1 MDGEND
7 GRRLSAE
14 GVCGQERKGARSIER
29 LLAEFDEQW
38 PSLKFFGFGCYYAWI
53 WLSYNS
59 GVLVQQGSG
68 ATSSGAMLTMYLLST
83 TALASVLIVSSL
95 AYRKV
100 ERALTRI
107 RSVLGAGLLAGASTL
122 AVGMTAS
129 LESAHVFFWAAS
141 ILTGV
146 GTSWVA
152 LRLGMVYGSV
162 PARQA
167 VMYSAASFILA
178 CMLYFVATGLPHVLG
193 LPLTASLPV
202 LAAFCAV
209 LSGYR
214 PQDAGLEPK
223 CSEDDLPKGFFARLV
238 VAVAIFAIVVG
249 ITRGFATMNESLQ
262 TVSDQG
268 VVIAFGTATIA
279 AVVFFAVALLVR
291 DFDIS
296 RLYYPATIL
305 AAAGI
310 LIMPCLSIM
319 FGIEGDSVFE
329 GQAIGIAYALFIMVI
344 WCLCSHVSYVT
355 SISSIRVF
363 GWGRGASAA
372 GTTVGW
378 LMGFLMMKESAAD
391 GTFLVGISI
400 AMAFV
405 LLIVAMLVFND
416 RAIGQVLSSAR
427 GKVFGQEDSR
437 YSQQDASGFEMSS
450 TNLGPEEMARR
461 EGSWTKGC
469 NAIAAECKLSP
480 REREVLF
487 LLSKGRTIDY
497 IHNELGISFNTA
509 KTHIRNV
516 YTKIGVH
523 TRQELLDMVEEHRR

>member
-1 MDGEND
+1 MSGEND
-7 GRRLSAE
+7 GRRPPAE
-14 GVCGQERKGARSIER
+14 GVCARKESAARSAGR
-29 LLAEFDEQW
+29 LLVEFDEQW

-59 GVLVQQGSG
+59 SILVQGG
-68 ATSSGAMLTMYLLST
+68 PEAALPGAMLTMYLLST
-83 TALASVLIVSSL
+83 AALASVLIASSL
-95 AYRKV
+95 AYRRV
-100 ERALTRI
+100 ERTLTR
-107 RSVLGAGLLAGASTL
+107 SGFVFGAGLVASVSTL
-122 AVGMTAS
+122 AVGMSAS
-129 LESAHVFFWAAS
+129 SGSVHTLFWAAS
-141 ILTGV
+141 VLTGV
-146 GTSWVA
+146 GTAWVA
-152 LRLGMVYGSV
+152 LRLGMVYGTV

-167 VMYSAASFILA
+167 VMYSAGSFILA
-178 CMLYFVATGLPHVLG
+178 CMLYFVATGLPRVLG
-193 LPLTASLPV
+193 LPFTASLPI
-202 LAAFCAV
+202 LAAFCAS

-238 VAVAIFAIVVG
+238 AAVAIFALVVG
-249 ITRGFATMNESLQ
+249 MTRGFTAMSESMQ

-268 VVIAFGTATIA
+268 VVIVFGSATIF
-279 AVVFFAVALLVR
+279 AVVFLVVGLFVR

-310 LIMPCLSIM
+310 LLMPCLSVL
-319 FGIEGDSVFE
+319 FGIDGGGVFE

-355 SISSIRVF
+355 SIPVVRVF

-378 LMGFLMMKESAAD
+378 LMGYLMMRESSAD
-391 GTFLVGISI
+391 ATFFIGISI

-405 LLIVAMLVFND
+405 LFIVAMLVFND
-416 RAIGQVLSSAR
+416 RAIGQVLSRAR
-427 GKVFGQEDSR
+427 GRVFSQGEDFR
-437 YSQQDASGFEMSS
+437 GLPHDAASPWLGTGESGE
-450 TNLGPEEMARR
+450 AVHR

-469 NAIAAECKLSP
+469 NEIAEECKLSP

-516 YTKIGVH
+516 YTKLGVH
-523 TRQELLDMVEEHRR
+523 TRQELLDMVEERRR

>member
-1 MDGEND
+1 MSGGND
-7 GRRLSAE
+7 GRRPSAE
-14 GVCGQERKGARSIER
+14 GVCAQKGKAARSFEG

-59 GVLVQQGSG
+59 GILIQNGSDG
-68 ATSSGAMLTMYLLST
+68 APSAAMLTMYLLST
-83 TALASVLIVSSL
+83 AALAGVLIASSL
-95 AYRKV
+95 AYRRV
-100 ERALTRI
+100 ERALTRTWL
-107 RSVLGAGLLAGASTL
+107 VFGAGLVASVSTL
-122 AVGMTAS
+122 AVGMSASSESANILFWTAS
-129 LESAHVFFWAAS
+129 V
-141 ILTGV
+141 LTGV
-146 GTSWVA
+146 GTAWVA
-152 LRLGMVYGSV
+152 LRLGMVYGTV

-167 VMYSAASFILA
+167 VMYSAGSFILA
-178 CMLYFVATGLPHVLG
+178 CMLYFVATGLPRVLG
-193 LPLTASLPV
+193 LPFTASLPV

-209 LSGYR
+209 LSSYR

-238 VAVAIFAIVVG
+238 AAVTIFALVVG
-249 ITRGFATMNESLQ
+249 ITRGFTTMSESLQ

-268 VVIAFGTATIA
+268 VVIVFGSATIA
-279 AVVFFAVALLVR
+279 AVVFVAVGLFVR

-310 LIMPCLSIM
+310 LLMPCLSVSSASR
-319 FGIEGDSVFE
+319 GGGAFE

-355 SISSIRVF
+355 SIPAVRVF

-378 LMGFLMMKESAAD
+378 LMGYLMMRTPAAD
-391 GTFLVGISI
+391 ATFLVGVSI

-405 LLIVAMLVFND
+405 LFIVAMLVFND

-427 GKVFGQEDSR
+427 GRVFNQEGDLHDLSHDFT
-437 YSQQDASGFEMSS
+437 SSSAGTDAVV
-450 TNLGPEEMARR
+450 RR

-469 NAIAAECKLSP
+469 NEIAEKCKLSP

-516 YTKIGVH
+516 YAKLGVH